1 MEKGEN
7 TMAIKQLKE
16 LQDIFIQDEDWE
28 EVSKIQYEI
37 DCLPPSEQREQFEV
51 WFMIALDQFCL
62 KLYDEYL
69 SKVIELA
76 ELYKEKGE

>member
-1 MEKGEN
+1 M
-7 TMAIKQLKE
+7 TIKQLQKIQE
-16 LQDIFIQDEDWE
+16 IFIQDEDWE

-62 KLYDEYL
+62 KLYDDYL

-76 ELYKEKGE
+76 ELYEEKGE

>member
-1 MEKGEN
+1 MS
-7 TMAIKQLKE
+7 IKQLKE
-16 LQDIFIQDEDWE
+16 LQEIFIQDEDWK

-37 DCLPPSEQREQFEV
+37 DCLPASEQREQFEV
-51 WFMIALDQFCL
+51 WFMIALDQHSL

-76 ELYKEKGE
+76 ELYKE